1 MRITGACLCKK
12 VRFEVSAKPTFV
24 VHCHCSI
31 CRRAHGAAYGTFAVA
46 SKEHFKYT
54 AGEENLRAYE
64 SMPGNTRYF
73 CGNCGSQL
81 TIIEAWNPTG
91 ITLVMA
97 ALDDVDDL
105 RPSCHIFA
113 GSKAPWHEIT
123 DGLPQHHAW
132 PPGVGPQ
139 PAGK

>member
-12 VRFEVSAKPTFV
+12 VRFEVAEAPAFV

-46 SKEHFKYT
+46 SKAHFKYT
-54 AGEENLRAYE
+54 AGEEHLNGYE
-64 SMPGNTRYF
+64 SAPGNIRYF
-73 CGNCGSQL
+73 CRHCGSQV
-81 TIIEAWNPTG
+81 TILEAWNPTG

-97 ALDDVDDL
+97 ALEDVGDL
-105 RPSCHIFA
+105 RPSCHIYT

-123 DGLPQHHAW
+123 DGLPQHHEW
-132 PPGVGPQ
+132 PPGTGPQ
-139 PAGK
+139 AAKN